1 MDVPQPPGLAATL
14 PSQHLNPTGP
24 EVHAVAQ
31 ADSADTDL
39 QAFMD
44 DALADIGACR
54 TWEAPAANRPQRSIF
69 HPLLVP

>member
-44 DALADIGACR
+44 DALADLDGWTA
-54 TWEAPAANRPQRSIF
+54 
-69 HPLLVP
+69 